1 MPLSDQAIEII
12 RSMPRVGKYVFPS
25 DHADVHQPFRPNALV
40 GAITRA
46 GFRATMHGNR
56 TSFRNWGGESVEHN
70 FRREVLEHCLS
81 HRLGDEAELSYWTGD
96 MVQRRRVVLQAWADF
111 VKPKRSKD
119 SGKRG
124 QLTLVA

>member
-1 MPLSDQAIEII
+1 
-12 RSMPRVGKYVFPS
+12 MPRVGKYVFPS